1 MVYSA
6 TLFNTDP
13 YWDDFNE
20 DKKFLRMLFR
30 PGRAVQARELT
41 QLQTIVQDQ
50 IKVRPIYKKF
60 DGWLKNTSGIKK
72 WKDLPK
78 NAQKY
83 VKFIKDFCNVEIS
96 SVSTSPKRQ
105 DTILLKNPFKN

>member
-1 MVYSA
+1 MLDELKEIYVCIAY
-6 TLFNTDP
+6 NI
-13 YWDDFNE
+13 NG
-20 DKKFLRMLFR
+20 KKIDYLPSSL
-30 PGRAVQARELT
+30 E
-41 QLQTIVQDQ
+41 DQ

-83 VKFIKDFCNVEIS
+83 VKFIKNFCNVEIS
-96 SVSTSPKRQ
+96 SISTSPKRQ

>member
-1 MVYSA
+1 MLDELKEIYVCTAY
-6 TLFNTDP
+6 NV
-13 YWDDFNE
+13 NG
-20 DKKFLRMLFR
+20 KKIDYLPSSL
-30 PGRAVQARELT
+30 E
-41 QLQTIVQDQ
+41 DQ